1 VHYDR
6 LDPCIEGRS
15 SFQIHQHRSHGRLIT
30 TSNGRRPPSGRPSG
44 IRVSLV
50 GRPADFP
57 EPRISGV
64 WMREAL
70 LRFGDVPAT
79 TSVTLKR
86 GQQILAWDWYA
97 CYVAIEDGKRCK

>member
-1 VHYDR
+1 
-6 LDPCIEGRS
+6 
-15 SFQIHQHRSHGRLIT
+15 
-30 TSNGRRPPSGRPSG
+30 
-44 IRVSLV
+44 
-50 GRPADFP
+50 
-57 EPRISGV
+57 
-64 WMREAL
+64 MREAL